1 MRCPNCNNE
10 TAPGASFCKHCGA
23 RISVTSRCKKC
34 GTPLDIPC
42 GFCPRCGH
50 DNSKSSS
57 NNMMIVI
64 IALLAVLIL
73 AVIASTAILLTV
85 RNNRDNSE
93 SRQTVQTQEKDNA
106 EKSADK
112 SDSNAEKSDNNSDK
126 STDSKDSG
134 DSVAANADTD
144 KSENYEHPN
153 PDKNTE
159 KKSAPSKKSSRY
171 NEFLERAA
179 AIERYDNSLDYDYM
193 PQVEI
198 NTSTYEVFKR
208 WDDLLNEVYQYLKST
223 MSSSEFEKL
232 KQDEQKW
239 VAEKE
244 NAVDEAAA
252 EWLGGSGEAMIRNGT
267 AIQYTKDRCYYLIS
281 LTK

>member
-1 MRCPNCNNE
+1 MPRNQIIILINLPIQ
-10 TAPGASFCKHCGA
+10 
-23 RISVTSRCKKC
+23 RI
-34 GTPLDIPC
+34 P
-42 GFCPRCGH
+42 
-50 DNSKSSS
+50 
-57 NNMMIVI
+57 
-64 IALLAVLIL
+64 
-73 AVIASTAILLTV
+73 AILL
-85 RNNRDNSE
+85 
-93 SRQTVQTQEKDNA
+93 RQTPT
-106 EKSADK
+106 
-112 SDSNAEKSDNNSDK
+112 
-126 STDSKDSG
+126 
-134 DSVAANADTD
+134 
-144 KSENYEHPN
+144 PIN
-153 PDKNTE
+153 PRITNTRILIKIQR
-159 KKSAPSKKSSRY
+159 KKALRPKKSSRY